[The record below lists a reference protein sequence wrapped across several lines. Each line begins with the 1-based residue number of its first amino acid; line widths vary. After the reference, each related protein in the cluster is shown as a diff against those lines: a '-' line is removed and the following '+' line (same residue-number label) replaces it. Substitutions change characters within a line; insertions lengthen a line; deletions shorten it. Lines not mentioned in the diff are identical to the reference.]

1 MNVDVKTIEALMKEE
16 VESNLQE
23 KEIRHDG
30 KGPIKMSK
38 KEYDKINK
46 FRKGD
51 IRGKPHVMATIKKGG
66 FDHSVVHH
74 IFKYYP
80 LTYL

>member
-1 MNVDVKTIEALMKEE
+1 MLVVSWLLTKKDLQKYTSKGYIQ

-46 FRKGD
+46 FRN
-51 IRGKPHVMATIKKGG
+51 RAP
-66 FDHSVVHH
+66 
-74 IFKYYP
+74 
-80 LTYL
+80 